1 MLDFDSPRW
10 SELSHAYGPA
20 SNIPALLKE
29 LESFPIDDANEG
41 AWASLWSAL
50 AHQGDVHGAS
60 FAAVPHVV
68 AIAAREPTRA
78 SASYFH
84 FPAWVEICRVR
95 DKISVPAD
103 LESAYVAAIQGLAIV
118 ARERLAASTDEA
130 ILRCIFCAIAASQGK
145 TVLAQAIL
153 ELEQDLLEEFM
164 EWLIER

>member
-1 MLDFDSPRW
+1 
-10 SELSHAYGPA
+10 
-20 SNIPALLKE
+20 
-29 LESFPIDDANEG
+29 
-41 AWASLWSAL
+41 
-50 AHQGDVHGAS
+50 
-60 FAAVPHVV
+60 
-68 AIAAREPTRA
+68 
-78 SASYFH
+78 
-84 FPAWVEICRVR
+84 VEICRVR